1 MRPLSLLAFASVV
14 AMPVA
19 WASECRA
26 EPAPKKPQPYVL
38 EMGPSFALVVPTLG
52 SSNKTG
58 VSYDSALESGFTLR
72 ASVLRWLR
80 VGALFREGQHGVELP
95 ASPLGANASTS
106 SIDGI
111 RFTTLHLLLEP
122 TLDVLDWLHVHAVIG
137 LGWTHADVSAI
148 HLDPPTGPSL
158 RPRGGVFADM
168 PLGVAATADVLWRW
182 ATVGADLW
190 YAPAFGQSGDLF
202 ETDRY
207 VDRQGSLATA
217 GAMPKPKG
225 ALTLALTLSLAL

>member
-1 MRPLSLLAFASVV
+1 MRPLPLFTLATVV
-14 AMPVA
+14 ATSIA
-19 WASECRA
+19 SASECHA
-26 EPAPKKPQPYVL
+26 EPAPKPAQPYVL
-38 EMGPSFALVVPTLG
+38 EMGPSFALVVPTMG
-52 SSNKTG
+52 SANKTG

-72 ASVLRWLR
+72 GSMFRWMR
-80 VGALFREGQHGVELP
+80 IGALFREGLHGVQLP
-95 ASPLGANASTS
+95 AAPLGTSGSTS
-106 SIDGI
+106 SVDGV

-122 TLDVLDWLHVHAVIG
+122 TLDLRDWLHLHALIG

-158 RPRGGVFADM
+158 RPRGGVFADV
-168 PLGVAATADVLWRW
+168 PVGVSATADVLWRW

-190 YAPAFGQSGDLF
+190 YAPAFGQQGDLF
-202 ETDRY
+202 EADRY
-207 VDRQGSLATA
+207 VDRHGSLATV